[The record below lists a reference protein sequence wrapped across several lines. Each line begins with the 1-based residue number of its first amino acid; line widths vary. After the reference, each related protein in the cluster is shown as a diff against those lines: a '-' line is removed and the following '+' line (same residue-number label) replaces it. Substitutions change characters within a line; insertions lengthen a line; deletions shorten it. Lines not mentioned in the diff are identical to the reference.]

1 MADGIV
7 IARGY
12 LGISLINSIDV
23 VFVQKY
29 IISKCNVV
37 GKPVILQTQILES
50 MINRTTPTRS
60 EVCDI
65 STAIQLGLDALIL
78 SAETA
83 CGKYPREATR
93 MCGRICLETE

>member
-1 MADGIV
+1 
-7 IARGY
+7 
-12 LGISLINSIDV
+12 
-23 VFVQKY
+23 
-29 IISKCNVV
+29 
-37 GKPVILQTQILES
+37 